1 MQGTLSGIMG
11 LDFSQGALEGKK
23 LIIKTASLLVIK
35 VPALSMVATT
45 LNWTDL
51 STKIASFKLSC
62 MFDFVILI
70 ESEGTESPDY

>member
-23 LIIKTASLLVIK
+23 LIMKTASLLVIK

-45 LNWTDL
+45 LN
-51 STKIASFKLSC
+51 
-62 MFDFVILI
+62 
-70 ESEGTESPDY
+70 